1 MPARLDQRSTRQRR
15 QDVCGLL
22 QPLFGHPG
30 LHTLFARNR
39 HRVVLRQQ
47 RVLTCGFILRG
58 AGRLRG
64 RKLHTPFFGDTEP
77 DAAADSQPDVQSNT
91 GTNPPALAC
100 AHAIANACANFGSD
114 EEPNALA
121 DSQPN
126 VNADERADEEPNSR
140 ANSEPD
146 RDAHRVADERTDAEP
161 DVCADIRANAVTYAA
176 PVRRQHARLRQDAVR
191 HLLRHHIGNCS

>member
-1 MPARLDQRSTRQRR
+1 MGRSESNDQLLTQLHANMTANMFDAIGDARATRQTTHAHCTIVLVCGAKRVLRFAVVFGAGARCGMPARLDQRSTRQRR

-77 DAAADSQPDVQSNT
+77 DAAADSQPDAT
-91 GTNPPALAC
+91 T
-100 AHAIANACANFGSD
+100 
-114 EEPNALA
+114 
-121 DSQPN
+121 
-126 VNADERADEEPNSR
+126 
-140 ANSEPD
+140 
-146 RDAHRVADERTDAEP
+146 VARP
-161 DVCADIRANAVTYAA
+161 
-176 PVRRQHARLRQDAVR
+176 
-191 HLLRHHIGNCS
+191 